1 MASLIYSVLHDA
13 TTTISDG
20 EIINIKEA
28 KELGLSI
35 SGTSTSFTV
44 EFYGS
49 IDGVNYDLIEGS
61 KMSSSLPFITSTT
74 SVGLFSID
82 IAALVYFKAKI
93 SAIANGNV
101 SVTAHAII

>member
-1 MASLIYSVLHDA
+1 MASLIYSVLHDD

-20 EIINIKEA
+20 KIINIKEA

-44 EFYGS
+44 EFY
-49 IDGVNYDLIEGS
+49 
-61 KMSSSLPFITSTT
+61 
-74 SVGLFSID
+74 SID